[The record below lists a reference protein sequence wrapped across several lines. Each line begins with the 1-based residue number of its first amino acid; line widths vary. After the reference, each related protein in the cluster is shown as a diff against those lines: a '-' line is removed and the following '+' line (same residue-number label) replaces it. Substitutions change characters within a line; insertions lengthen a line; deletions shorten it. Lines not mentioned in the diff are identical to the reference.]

1 MQFKDEWSEDGEI
14 QNVEE
19 QLSKVNRLPLN
30 AAISGMLYARNIL
43 PICRLKNGII

>member
-19 QLSKVNRLPLN
+19 QLSKVNRLSLN
-30 AAISGMLYARNIL
+30 TAISGMLYTRNIL
-43 PICRLKNGII
+43 PI

>member
-30 AAISGMLYARNIL
+30 AAISGMLYARNTL
-43 PICRLKNGII
+43 PIDKKMG

>member
-43 PICRLKNGII
+43 PIYR